1 MKTTTSLIFLF
12 ALLCNLVANPPLPDT
27 GKRWVLNP
35 NYSDEFN
42 GTSLDLSKW
51 YDYHPNWK
59 GREPG
64 IFVPEMI
71 SVGNGYL
78 KLRSEKMD
86 HDTIITSQWSGKK
99 STYNIKCAAVVSK
112 EQSAHYGYYECRA
125 KAAPTTMST
134 TFWFSNRKNFDG
146 PEDCN
151 DKFSQEWDVQECIG
165 REGDFSGKWFAK
177 GMHSNAHYW
186 YTDCDGERHDYRADD
201 VRYDDNKLASEQ
213 FDIYG
218 GWWHDA
224 TRATYYYNNANP
236 KEQDFYTGVSKQA
249 MAQPMGMN
257 LVHETYPFPW
267 ISLPTDRE
275 LADTSNYCLYDWV
288 RAYVQVDIDEPSPYS
303 NTPTL
308 NLYEENISFSA
319 NRFALDA
326 ACVLNTP
333 FSYQSN
339 SDKYLFIKLVD
350 NKNNIVADTIIRA
363 YRGYA
368 NYDLALKV
376 EHSIST
382 GSYTLW
388 AEMKASN
395 DTDAEN
401 VASKQAGVY
410 ISGEYA
416 NISENKLTQKLYPN
430 PVRDILHWDNF
441 TPNTYYKIHN
451 INGSLVAKGR
461 IKNKGI
467 RVSHLPKG
475 VYILYTE
482 SYYQSFVKI

>member
-1 MKTTTSLIFLF
+1 MKTRTPLLIYILFSLSLS
-12 ALLCNLVANPPLPDT
+12 ANPPLPDA

-42 GTSLDLSKW
+42 GTRLDLNKW

-86 HDTIITSQWSGKK
+86 HDTIITSQWSGNK

-201 VRYDDNKLASEQ
+201 VRYDDSKLASEQ

-236 KEQDFYTGVSKQA
+236 KEQDFYTGVSNQP

-267 ISLPTDRE
+267 IALPTDRE

-288 RAYVQVDIDEPSPYS
+288 RAYVQVDADAPSPYS
-303 NTPTL
+303 DVPAL
-308 NLYEENISFSA
+308 NLYDENITFSK

-326 ACVLNTP
+326 TSQLNVP

-339 SDKYLFIKLVD
+339 KDNFLHLKLVD
-350 NKNNIVADTIIRA
+350 GNKQIVADTMITA

-368 NYDLALKV
+368 NYDFNLAI
-376 EHSIST
+376 EHSIYN
-382 GSYTLW
+382 GSYTLY
-388 AEMKASN
+388 AELKN
-395 DTDAEN
+395 
-401 VASKQAGVY
+401 SKDINAANITSAQVGVY
-410 ISGEYA
+410 ISGEYLNLA
-416 NISENKLTQKLYPN
+416 SQKVKTSLHPN
-430 PVRDILHWDNF
+430 PVTDKLWLSEESFKHN
-441 TPNTYYKIHN
+441 YKIHS
-451 INGSLVAKGR
+451 INGQLVADGV
-461 IKNKGI
+461 ISNNSI
-467 RVSHLPKG
+467 VVSHLPKG
-475 VYILYTE
+475 VYILSLKN
-482 SYYQSFVKI
+482 SYHSFVKI